1 MNILSHS
8 RQRVA
13 PTVAAALC
21 AIGLLA
27 QAFLPQPAWAADPVQ
42 VSRYDDADAYLPTA
56 ERKNRDGVRLFLRQQ
71 EGEQLFKVMT
81 PRNVSVD
88 VVARIPEGAD
98 IGVVL
103 LLGGTSVL
111 SIVND
116 RLDRSFSFQP
126 RSRDYWWANNMA
138 TFLVDAPSDR
148 LGKDGIQDLWWRSG
162 PEHAADLQAVLDAIG
177 QRFPGPL
184 VIQGHSNGAVSLAN
198 VASLKAPQVK
208 AYVFSG
214 PAHYKAGTPRTPA
227 ARPTVARPRV
237 FCSRSSPTPARSS
250 GWKGAARRS
259 AGTAGRSPR
268 TASSASRSRPSTG
281 WRPRSASSCT
291 DLRSRSC
298 RAQAWAATGTS
309 ATCGKSTGTANA
321 MFT

>member
-126 RSRDYWWANNMA
+126 RSRDYWWANKMA

-148 LGKDGIQDLWWRSG
+148 LGKDGIQDPWWRSG

-214 PAHYKAGTPRTPA
+214 PAHYKAGTRILTEVDYWVP
-227 ARPTVARPRV
+227 VLV
-237 FCSRSSPTPARSS
+237 FQHRKDAC
-250 GWKGAARRS
+250 
-259 AGTAGRSPR
+259 
-268 TASSASRSRPSTG
+268 SASDSGQTEGFLQSLKSDTRQIVWMEG
-281 WRPRSASSCT
+281 GSAPISGNCGPFAPHSFFGIEKQT
-291 DLRSRSC
+291 IDRM
-298 RAQAWAATGTS
+298 ATEIR
-309 ATCGKSTGTANA
+309 KHVH
-321 MFT
+321 

>member
-1 MNILSHS
+1 MNILSRS
-8 RQRVA
+8 RQLVA

-21 AIGLLA
+21 AVGFLA

-42 VSRYDDADAYLPTA
+42 VSRYDDADEYLPTA

-71 EGEQLFKVMT
+71 EGEQLFKVVT

-98 IGVVL
+98 VGIVL

-126 RSRDYWWANNMA
+126 RSRDHWWANNMA

-148 LGKDGIQDLWWRSG
+148 LGKDGIQDPWWRSG
-162 PEHAADLQAVLDAIG
+162 PEHKADLQAVLDAIG
-177 QRFPGPL
+177 QRFAGPL
-184 VIQGHSNGAVSLAN
+184 VIQGHSNGAVSLAT

-214 PAHYKAGTPRTPA
+214 PAHYKAGTRILTE
-227 ARPTVARPRV
+227 VDYRV
-237 FCSRSSPTPARSS
+237 PVLVFQHRKDAC
-250 GWKGAARRS
+250 
-259 AGTAGRSPR
+259 
-268 TASSASRSRPSTG
+268 SASDSGQTEGFLQSLKSDTRQIVWMEGGCAPISGNCGPFAPHSFFGIEKQTIDRM
-281 WRPRSASSCT
+281 
-291 DLRSRSC
+291 
-298 RAQAWAATGTS
+298 ATEIR
-309 ATCGKSTGTANA
+309 KHVH
-321 MFT
+321 

>member
-214 PAHYKAGTPRTPA
+214 PAHYKAGTRILTE
-227 ARPTVARPRV
+227 VDYRV
-237 FCSRSSPTPARSS
+237 PVLVFQHRKDAC
-250 GWKGAARRS
+250 
-259 AGTAGRSPR
+259 
-268 TASSASRSRPSTG
+268 SASDSGQTEGFLQSLKSDTRQIVWMEG
-281 WRPRSASSCT
+281 GSAPISGNCGPFAPHSFFGIEKQT
-291 DLRSRSC
+291 IDRM
-298 RAQAWAATGTS
+298 ATEIR
-309 ATCGKSTGTANA
+309 K
-321 MFT
+321 FVH